1 MATLGHGRTFG
12 LQTWLQTGDYKVLPD
27 SAVVTYPRYKAAL
40 LRINVSWP
48 PVWACAYAY
57 RTDYDELPL
66 FPGAEL
72 FRSSSGF
79 HIPWL
84 GYLSGPLASGFEL
97 PPEILTERTPDGGLL
112 MTATKE
118 RLGPT
123 VPEHRRR
130 LRVIAETMVARTVF
144 QAQVTERLS
153 KAEPS

>member
-1 MATLGHGRTFG
+1 MG
-12 LQTWLQTGDYKVLPD
+12 
-27 SAVVTYPRYKAAL
+27 
-40 LRINVSWP
+40 
-48 PVWACAYAY
+48 CAYVY

-84 GYLSGPLASGFEL
+84 GYLSAPLASGFEL

>member
-1 MATLGHGRTFG
+1 M
-12 LQTWLQTGDYKVLPD
+12 
-27 SAVVTYPRYKAAL
+27 
-40 LRINVSWP
+40 
-48 PVWACAYAY
+48 
-57 RTDYDELPL
+57 PL

-84 GYLSGPLASGFEL
+84 GYLSAPLASGFEL

-130 LRVIAETMVARTVF
+130 VIAETMVARTVF